1 MVNMRDDAKITDIVH
16 KNKSLKI
23 RCKYINSFP
32 PPKAPAGE
40 QKEEPV

>member
-1 MVNMRDDAKITDIVH
+1 MVNMRDDAKITDIIH
-16 KNKSLKI
+16 KINCVKI

-32 PPKAPAGE
+32 PPKAPAGV